1 MESKPTWDLSKSPG
15 NHFEW
20 TIWDH
25 FSQAIPGAWWCQ
37 DKNGKQGYVFRE
49 ILSLNPP
56 TSV

>member
-1 MESKPTWDLSKSPG
+1 MESKPTWNLSKSPG

-25 FSQAIPGAWWCQ
+25 FIQEIPGGGVRIKMENK
-37 DKNGKQGYVFRE
+37 DMFLRE